1 MPTSPDSPFTPRWK
15 AVLDKHR
22 RHVEL
27 SPGAGK
33 DAQNYA
39 LAVIADIEADF
50 VHDSPRSETAPPEQ
64 TRLEVKPDALD
75 WKSAAMRYG
84 ESIQATGPRGY
95 YDFTPDQWLAW
106 AMSARTETA
115 THKKWEPALKQC
127 PYNGWPYAERE
138 AWKAGYYNAMLD
150 YQEAMK

>member
-50 VHDSPRSETAPPEQ
+50 VHDSPRSETVPTDSP
-64 TRLEVKPDALD
+64 R
-75 WKSAAMRYG
+75 WKEIDELCEGRSK
-84 ESIQATGPRGY
+84 I
-95 YDFTPDQWLAW
+95 DLAEIILRER
-106 AMSARTETA
+106 AARTEIRDSVTVA
-115 THKKWEPALKQC
+115 KSFARRVERHLAAYGQAELDRQALADMI
-127 PYNGWPYAERE
+127 AE
-138 AWKAGYYNAMLD
+138 AK
-150 YQEAMK
+150 

>member
-1 MPTSPDSPFTPRWK
+1 MTAPFTPRWK

-50 VHDSPRSETAPPEQ
+50 VHDSPRSEIERPKDFDAALERIDAACREVQILCDEFGIDPYEYLADDEPQSPP
-64 TRLEVKPDALD
+64 
-75 WKSAAMRYG
+75 
-84 ESIQATGPRGY
+84 
-95 YDFTPDQWLAW
+95 
-106 AMSARTETA
+106 TETRQSILEEA
-115 THKKWEPALKQC
+115 AKVCDAYVGGICEDEGNGGVSHDAAARSLAQQIRGLK
-127 PYNGWPYAERE
+127 
-138 AWKAGYYNAMLD
+138 
-150 YQEAMK
+150 